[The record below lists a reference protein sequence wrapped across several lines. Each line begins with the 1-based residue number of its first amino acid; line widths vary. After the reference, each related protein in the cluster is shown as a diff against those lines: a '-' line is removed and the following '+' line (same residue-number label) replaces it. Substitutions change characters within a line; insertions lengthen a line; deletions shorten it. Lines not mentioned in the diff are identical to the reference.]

1 MKKKIILHN
10 KCARTQ
16 VPPPSTG
23 ARNMTSAPCRAVM
36 MAVRER
42 AVKVMAA
49 PERRVPCL
57 DDFVGQSWSAWTE
70 RANLTASEG
79 SDGDEYS
86 KNGKKTTE
94 TMTLRKEDM
103 SIFGHFPGH
112 DDFYLVVCGHCS
124 QVVKPQAFEK
134 HCERRHGPLGKIYAH
149 LRSTP
154 PPLQQQRS
162 RHGHTH
168 PSHGASSWSGRNQ
181 NVGPLRASPQ
191 SPSTPPQF
199 RHTKPPKDGV
209 WHSPSNSGHSESAVF
224 KQPPPIEPTRS
235 SPSPTHRDP
244 PWPHGGPSPN
254 RPSSAEKPQ
263 SQRGEAASAPVA
275 SGHHRGQRTYKMVSK
290 KDCDLDKHCG
300 VLDPERKKVCTRLLT
315 CNIHSIHQRRKVQGR
330 SKNFDQLVA
339 ELKMSSRAR
348 DRVSQAPESSAA
360 STVSPEPPRDSP
372 APPLC
377 RRPLTNS
384 PAFRTPTLSESLEE
398 DKPHV
403 EDGSTWPYSP
413 LTQAHISGD
422 ESEGEGNDDLADWH
436 STPWH
441 PKPAALC
448 SFGSHSL
455 GHGVFTFDR
464 RLHHLRSAMSAM
476 VENHLSAHLWKK
488 IPQASDP
495 HSQSPPAKTA
505 AVPASPSSISQH
517 SKQKAGSHN
526 STSLKTSFY
535 SSHGPGKESNPQSS
549 STSKAY
555 GQSENSGGGQSTAL
569 PSKLGRA
576 PAQSGPGR
584 PKNSTGRTNKQQL
597 RLREAERTTT
607 PDAAALRKRKAS
619 YNESDTVGPD
629 KNLVSQN
636 KGRPLISKTP
646 PSASHG
652 QTNGSLSPGSRP
664 RPQHAPS
671 DPHTPS
677 LWNFKRTHL
686 PAHHSPPESAPHS
699 RGVDSGLHGRVAS
712 FDHKGLGK
720 KRKSSGSSP
729 PSKPQRLPT
738 SPHSGFYHWKES
750 KGAGLFIGGEKK
762 LSTQKPKLHH

>member
-1 MKKKIILHN
+1 
-10 KCARTQ
+10 
-16 VPPPSTG
+16 
-23 ARNMTSAPCRAVM
+23 M

-49 PERRVPCL
+49 LERRVPCL
-57 DDFVGQSWSAWTE
+57 DDFVGQSWSVWTE

-86 KNGKKTTE
+86 KNGKKTME

-103 SIFGHFPGH
+103 SIFGHYPGQ
-112 DDFYLVVCGHCS
+112 DDFYLVVCSHCS

-134 HCERRHGPLGKIYAH
+134 HCERRHGPLGKLYAH

-154 PPLQQQRS
+154 PPSQQQRP
-162 RHGHTH
+162 RHGHTP
-168 PSHGASSWSGRNQ
+168 PSHGATASWSGRNQ
-181 NVGPLRASPQ
+181 NVGPPRASPQ
-191 SPSTPPQF
+191 SPATPPQF
-199 RHTKPPKDGV
+199 RHSKPPKDGV
-209 WHSPSNSGHSESAVF
+209 WHSPSNSSNSAHSESAVF

-235 SPSPTHRDP
+235 SPPPAHRDP

-254 RPSSAEKPQ
+254 RPPPAAERPQ
-263 SQRGEAASAPVA
+263 SQRGEAASAPVP
-275 SGHHRGQRTYKMVSK
+275 SGHLRGTKTHKMVSK
-290 KDCDLDKHCG
+290 KECDLDKHCG
-300 VLDPERKKVCTRLLT
+300 VLDTERKKVCTRLLT

-339 ELKMSSRAR
+339 ELKMSSKAR
-348 DRVSQAPESSAA
+348 ERVSQAPESSSAP
-360 STVSPEPPRDSP
+360 SVSPEPPRDTP
-372 APPLC
+372 APPSC

-384 PAFRTPTLSESLEE
+384 PAFRTPVSSESIEE
-398 DKPHV
+398 DKTHL
-403 EDGSTWPYSP
+403 EESSTRAHSP

-422 ESEGEGNDDLADWH
+422 ESEGETNEEPADWH

-476 VENHLSAHLWKK
+476 VESHLSAHLWKK

-495 HSQSPPAKTA
+495 QSQSPQAKPA

-517 SKQKAGSHN
+517 SKPRAGSHN
-526 STSLKTSFY
+526 TTSSLKTSFY
-535 SSHGPGKESNPQSS
+535 SSHGPGKEPNPQSS

-555 GQSENSGGGQSTAL
+555 AQSENSGS
-569 PSKLGRA
+569 SKLGRS
-576 PAQSGPGR
+576 PSQSGPGR
-584 PKNSTGRTNKQQL
+584 PKNPVGRPSKQQM
-597 RLREAERTTT
+597 RLRESDRTPT

-619 YNESDTVGPD
+619 FEDSDSAVSPD
-629 KNLVSQN
+629 KNCVPQN
-636 KGRPLISKTP
+636 KSRPLISKTP

-652 QTNGSLSPGSRP
+652 QTNGSLSPGSKAR
-664 RPQHAPS
+664 PS
-671 DPHTPS
+671 DSHSPS
-677 LWNFKRTHL
+677 SWAFKRTHQ
-686 PAHHSPPESAPHS
+686 SAPDS
-699 RGVDSGLHGRVAS
+699 RGLDSGLRVSS
-712 FDHKGLGK
+712 FDHKSLGK

-729 PSKPQRLPT
+729 PSKPHRLPT
-738 SPHSGFYHWKES
+738 SPHSGFYTWKES
-750 KGAGLFIGGEKK
+750 KGSGLSVGGEKK

>member
-1 MKKKIILHN
+1 
-10 KCARTQ
+10 
-16 VPPPSTG
+16 
-23 ARNMTSAPCRAVM
+23 M

-49 PERRVPCL
+49 LERRVPCL
-57 DDFVGQSWSAWTE
+57 DDFVGQSWSVWTE

-86 KNGKKTTE
+86 KNGKKTME

-103 SIFGHFPGH
+103 SIFGHYPGH

-134 HCERRHGPLGKIYAH
+134 HCERRHGPLGKLYAH

-154 PPLQQQRS
+154 PPPQQQRP
-162 RHGHTH
+162 RHGHTP
-168 PSHGASSWSGRNQ
+168 PSHGTSSWSGRNQ
-181 NVGPLRASPQ
+181 NVVPPRASPQ

-199 RHTKPPKDGV
+199 RHSKPPKDGV
-209 WHSPSNSGHSESAVF
+209 WHSPSNSSHSESAVF

-235 SPSPTHRDP
+235 SPPPTHRDP

-254 RPSSAEKPQ
+254 RPSSTERPQ
-263 SQRGEAASAPVA
+263 SQRGEVASAPVA
-275 SGHHRGQRTYKMVSK
+275 PGHLRGQRTYKMVSK
-290 KDCDLDKHCG
+290 KECDLDKHCG

-339 ELKMSSRAR
+339 ELKMSSKAR

-360 STVSPEPPRDSP
+360 PTVSPEPPRDAP

-384 PAFRTPTLSESLEE
+384 PAFRTPTLSESVEE
-398 DKPHV
+398 DKPHL
-403 EDGSTWPYSP
+403 EDGSTRPHSP

-422 ESEGEGNDDLADWH
+422 ESEGEGNDDPADWH

-464 RLHHLRSAMSAM
+464 RLHHLRSAMSVM

-495 HSQSPPAKTA
+495 HSQSPPAKPA

-526 STSLKTSFY
+526 PTSLKTSFY
-535 SSHGPGKESNPQSS
+535 SSHGPGKEPNPQSS

-555 GQSENSGGGQSTAL
+555 GQSENSGGGQSTAP
-569 PSKLGRA
+569 PSKLARA

-584 PKNSTGRTNKQQL
+584 PKNPVGRPSKQQL
-597 RLREAERTTT
+597 RLRETERTSTT
-607 PDAAALRKRKAS
+607 DASALRKRKAS
-619 YNESDTVGPD
+619 SFQESDAVSPD
-629 KNLVSQN
+629 KNCMSQN

-652 QTNGSLSPGSRP
+652 QTNGSLSPGSKP
-664 RPQHAPS
+664 RPQLSPS
-671 DPHTPS
+671 DPHAPS
-677 LWNFKRTHL
+677 SWAFKRTHP
-686 PAHHSPPESAPHS
+686 PAHHSAPDAAPHS

-729 PSKPQRLPT
+729 PSKPHRLPT
-738 SPHSGFYHWKES
+738 SPHSGFYPWKES
-750 KGAGLFIGGEKK
+750 KGAGLSIGGEKK

>member
-1 MKKKIILHN
+1 
-10 KCARTQ
+10 
-16 VPPPSTG
+16 
-23 ARNMTSAPCRAVM
+23 
-36 MAVRER
+36 
-42 AVKVMAA
+42 MAA

-79 SDGDEYS
+79 SNGDEYS
-86 KNGKKTTE
+86 KNGKTTTE

-134 HCERRHGPLGKIYAH
+134 HCERRHGPLGKLYAH

-154 PPLQQQRS
+154 PPPQQHRS
-162 RHGHTH
+162 RHGHTP

-181 NVGPLRASPQ
+181 NVGPLWASPQ

-224 KQPPPIEPTRS
+224 KQPPLIEPTRS
-235 SPSPTHRDP
+235 SPSPTQRDP

-254 RPSSAEKPQ
+254 RPSSTERPQ
-263 SQRGEAASAPVA
+263 SQRGEAASPPVA
-275 SGHHRGQRTYKMVSK
+275 SGHLRGSRTYKMVSSK
-290 KDCDLDKHCG
+290 SLLSLDLIINI
-300 VLDPERKKVCTRLLT
+300 RLHL
-315 CNIHSIHQRRKVQGR
+315 KVQGR

-339 ELKMSSRAR
+339 ELKMSSKVR
-348 DRVSQAPESSAA
+348 DWVSQAPESSAA
-360 STVSPEPPRDSP
+360 PTVSPEPPRDSP

-403 EDGSTWPYSP
+403 EDGSTRPHSP

-464 RLHHLRSAMSAM
+464 RLHHLRSTMSVM

-488 IPQASDP
+488 IPQVSDP
-495 HSQSPPAKTA
+495 HSQSPPAKPA

-535 SSHGPGKESNPQSS
+535 SSHGPGKEPNPQSS

-555 GQSENSGGGQSTAL
+555 GQSENSGGGQSTAP

-576 PAQSGPGR
+576 PTQSGPGR
-584 PKNSTGRTNKQQL
+584 PKNSTGRTTKQQL

-619 YNESDTVGPD
+619 YDESDTVSPD
-629 KNLVSQN
+629 KNFVSQN

-664 RPQHAPS
+664 HSISHAFQH
-671 DPHTPS
+671 
-677 LWNFKRTHL
+677 
-686 PAHHSPPESAPHS
+686 
-699 RGVDSGLHGRVAS
+699 V
-712 FDHKGLGK
+712 
-720 KRKSSGSSP
+720 
-729 PSKPQRLPT
+729 
-738 SPHSGFYHWKES
+738 
-750 KGAGLFIGGEKK
+750 GLF
-762 LSTQKPKLHH
+762 